1 MDLFFYSSRILQEA
15 MAQGKMDSP
24 KEDRVFQ
31 KLVFCDFHII
41 SRQILFPKQTYF
53 RWKTNQPVVDSS
65 QPFTKTKKKTL
76 TSVYLVFFC
85 LDYR

>member
-53 RWKTNQPVVDSS
+53 R
-65 QPFTKTKKKTL
+65 
-76 TSVYLVFFC
+76 
-85 LDYR
+85 